1 MFRRILFFTLSLILI
16 FSFLFHPDILTI
28 IAGIALFLFGML
40 CLEQGFRQA
49 SGGILAQIIQRVTG
63 NRWSSY
69 SFGVLATGLLQ
80 SSSLSSVI
88 TVSFV
93 STGLVSLAT
102 GLALVVGS
110 GLGATLGTW
119 LIAGFGMKVA
129 ISHYAMPLLVMGT
142 VLQLQGSH
150 RARSSGNILLGIG
163 FLFLSIHYI
172 REGMTEAGDLTLLTS
187 DYGLWGGIVVGII
200 LTVLMQ
206 SSHALLV
213 LVIAAMA
220 NNLLN
225 FDQALALCIGT
236 NIGTTTTAALAAI
249 GATTDGRRVALG
261 NLLFKVVA
269 ALAILPFFSV
279 MPMLIQKLSEVIGIG
294 DSPTL
299 QLALFHSLYNLIG
312 ALLTLTFLTPM
323 ITLLNR
329 LIPSPK
335 ISHAITLPLPR
346 EKPVRAR
353 LLTDAVM
360 EHPDAALQALKIES
374 GRLYQRTV
382 SLIGF
387 ALYVEQH
394 QLYDQED
401 LPLSETIP
409 PWPNWGIGKLY
420 KVQVRALHEDIVQF
434 SEATLRDASPYQQQN
449 IRAIL
454 VACENFISAIK
465 RVRLLQKSL
474 RKHIRAEHAPVRSHY
489 LRLRRR
495 IITTIRRIHELAE
508 SDPKEITKAVHT
520 LRRELHKQDLLTGD
534 SLASLLKDSQTS
546 SAHVV
551 QMINDNGTAHDVCN
565 SLIDGAVI
573 LLLQGEHSIIQQGTK
588 PSSKRSAPFWQSHHW
603 KVDIGQQG

>member
-1 MFRRILFFTLSLILI
+1 MFRRMLFFTLSLILI

-49 SGGILAQIIQRVTG
+49 SGGVLAQIIQRVTG

-69 SFGVLATGLLQ
+69 GFGVLATGLLQ

-88 TVSFV
+88 IVSFV
-93 STGLVSLAT
+93 STGLVSLAA

-110 GLGATLGTW
+110 GLGATFGTW

-142 VLQLQGSH
+142 VLQLQGSY
-150 RARSSGNILLGIG
+150 RARSTGHILLGIG

-172 REGMTEAGDLTLLTS
+172 RQGMTEAGDLSLLTS
-187 DYGLWGGIVVGII
+187 DYGLWGGIAVGVV

-213 LVIAAMA
+213 LVIAAMS

-225 FDQALALCIGT
+225 FEQALALCIGT

-249 GATTDGRRVALG
+249 SATTDGRRLALG
-261 NLLFKVVA
+261 NLLFKVIA
-269 ALAILPFFSV
+269 ALAILPVFSL
-279 MPMLIQKLSEVIGIG
+279 MPMLLQQLSQPLGMG
-294 DSPTL
+294 DAPTL
-299 QLALFHSLYNLIG
+299 QLALFHSLYNLVG
-312 ALLTLTFLTPM
+312 ALLTLTLLNPM
-323 ITLLNR
+323 IALLNR
-329 LIPSPK
+329 LIPSPQLD
-335 ISHAITLPLPR
+335 HAIALPLPR

-387 ALYVEQH
+387 ALYVDQS
-394 QLYDQED
+394 QLHDHAEM
-401 LPLSETIP
+401 PLSDTIP
-409 PWPNWGIGKLY
+409 PWPNWRIGKLY
-420 KVQVRALHEDIVQF
+420 KLQVRALHEDIVRF
-434 SEATLRDASPYQQQN
+434 SEATIRDASPAQRQN

-454 VACENFISAIK
+454 LACENFISAIK

-474 RKHIRAEHAPVRSHY
+474 RRNIRTENTSVRRHY

-508 SDPKEITKAVHT
+508 NDDMDITRAVHT
-520 LRRELHKQDLLTGD
+520 LRKELHKQDLLTGD
-534 SLASLLKDSQTS
+534 SLATLLQDNQTNA
-546 SAHVV
+546 AHVV

-573 LLLQGEHSIIQQGTK
+573 LLLQGEQSIIQQGAK

-603 KVDIGQQG
+603 KVDIG